1 MKTSDDI
8 AGTTTGRQ
16 SRHRHVRSSRIRSRA
31 HSHLEDQSPGR
42 QHAARGTVNNMMNR
56 ETDGAMAYGAGFDND
71 DPAMDLAGELQ
82 EATAQNMV
90 IDNHAFGEGRHGRW
104 EVGDEVGRLFSD
116 EDDNVVDTN
125 AEATAH
131 YSTDGDDDLSAEE
144 AAMHV
149 VDERWVSEGSD
160 NDDYL

>member
-1 MKTSDDI
+1 
-8 AGTTTGRQ
+8 
-16 SRHRHVRSSRIRSRA
+16 
-31 HSHLEDQSPGR
+31 
-42 QHAARGTVNNMMNR
+42 MMNR

-90 IDNHAFGEGRHGRW
+90 IDNHAFGESRHGRW

-116 EDDNVVDTN
+116 EDDNVVDNN